1 MKTTEPK
8 LESGWLEVLRGEFEK
23 DYFAGLKAFLLEE
36 KKRTRIYPP
45 GTEIFSAFNLTPFNR
60 VKAVILGQDPY
71 HGAGQAHGLCFSVN
85 EGIPKPPSLL
95 NIFKE
100 LQADLGVPEP
110 RSGNLTAWAGQG
122 VLLLNAILT
131 VRAGQ
136 ACSHENRGW
145 EIFTDKAIEELSLRR
160 QHLVFMLWGNYAQ
173 AKGKLIDP
181 SRHLVIR
188 SAHPSPFSAERG
200 FFGSRPF
207 SRANQYLRS
216 SCITEIDWRP

>member
-1 MKTTEPK
+1 MKEPE
-8 LESGWLEVLRGEFEK
+8 LEAGWLEVLRGEFGK

-36 KKRTRIYPP
+36 KKRYSVYPP
-45 GTEIFSAFNLTPFNR
+45 GTEIFSAFNLTPFDR
-60 VKAVILGQDPY
+60 VKVVILGQDPY

-85 EGIPKPPSLL
+85 EGIAKPPSLQ

-100 LQADLGVPEP
+100 LQADLGIAES
-110 RSGNLTAWAGQG
+110 RSGNLTAWAVRG

-145 EIFTDKAIEELSLRR
+145 ELFTDKAIEELSRR
-160 QHLVFMLWGNYAQ
+160 RENLVFVLWGNYAQ

-181 SRHLVIR
+181 SRHRVIR

-207 SRANQYLRS
+207 SRANEYLS
-216 SCITEIDWRP
+216 SAGITEIDWRL